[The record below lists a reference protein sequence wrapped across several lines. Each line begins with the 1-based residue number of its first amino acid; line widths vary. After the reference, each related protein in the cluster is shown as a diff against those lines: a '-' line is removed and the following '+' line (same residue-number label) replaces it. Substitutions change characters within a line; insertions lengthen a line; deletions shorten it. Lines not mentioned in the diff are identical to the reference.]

1 MPQSDVEANYGEL
14 RNAIKSIEGLAKT
27 VIKSDEEPTIGNS
40 TRKMFGANL
49 EENAS
54 KAADATFD
62 AGKTFSD
69 RLMKHTDAIEDTIK
83 ALQKSDNEAAQ
94 VSEFFRILSIPG
106 MQP

>member
-1 MPQSDVEANYGEL
+1 MPQSNVKVNYSEL

-27 VIKSDEEPTIGNS
+27 VIKSDEEPAIGNS
-40 TRKMFGANL
+40 TRKMFGADL

-69 RLMKHTDAIEDTIK
+69 RLIKLSDAIEETIK

-94 VSEFFRILSIPG
+94 LSEFFRILSIPG
-106 MQP
+106 M

>member
-1 MPQSDVEANYGEL
+1 MPQSEVKVNYGEL
-14 RNAIKSIEGLAKT
+14 RNAITSIEGLAKS

-40 TRKMFGANL
+40 TRKMFGADL

-54 KAADATFD
+54 KAADTTFD

-83 ALQKSDNEAAQ
+83 ALQKADNEAAQ